1 MKKVLI
7 AFITVFLLLS
17 MCSCAKTDSDD
28 NDKKIIAVSIV
39 PQATFVEAVCGE
51 NFEILTLIPSG
62 ASPETYELTTNEM
75 KKLSRANIYFS
86 IGVPAEESS
95 ILPMINEKTKVF
107 ALHETVA
114 QSYPDLTDD
123 GGRDPH
129 IWLSPK
135 RVKLMVNKIAESLS
149 DLDPDNKSLY
159 IENAEKFI
167 GSIYSADKQIKSVL
181 DGKKNGSFIT
191 FHPSFGYFADE
202 YQLTQY
208 ALEEHG
214 KEATAKRLIEMADL
228 AHRKGIKVIFYQAE
242 ASSRQAK
249 AFAEEIGGKAI
260 CLEPLSADYIGNLN
274 RMAEALSDA
283 VK

>member
-1 MKKVLI
+1 MKKLFI
-7 AFITVFLLLS
+7 AFIIVCLLFGLCGCEKS
-17 MCSCAKTDSDD
+17 EVKD
-28 NDKKIIAVSIV
+28 NNKKIIAVSIV

-51 NFEILTLIPSG
+51 NFEIITLIPTG

-75 KKLSRANIYFS
+75 KKLSKSDIYFS
-86 IGVPAEESS
+86 IGVPVEESS
-95 ILPMINEKTKVF
+95 ILPVINEKTKVI

-114 QSYPDLTDD
+114 QSYPDLTED

-135 RVKLMVNKIAESLS
+135 RVKIMINKIAEELCTIDSQ
-149 DLDPDNKSLY
+149 NESLY
-159 IENAEKFI
+159 MENAEKYI
-167 GSIYSADKQIKSVL
+167 DNIDDADRHIKALL
-181 DGKKNGSFIT
+181 DGKEGCSFIT

-228 AHRKGIKVIFYQAE
+228 ARQKGIKVIFYQAE

-260 CLEPLSADYIGNLN
+260 SLEPLSADYIGNLN
-274 RMAEALSDA
+274 RMAKALSDA